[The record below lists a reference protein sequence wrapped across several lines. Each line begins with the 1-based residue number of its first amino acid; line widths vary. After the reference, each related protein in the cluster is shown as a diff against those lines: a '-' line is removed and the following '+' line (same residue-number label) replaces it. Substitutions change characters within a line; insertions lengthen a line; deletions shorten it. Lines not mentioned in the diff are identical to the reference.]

1 MQALIKP
8 IVVIFCV
15 LYGLLWFGVEFE
27 DVKRL
32 LNGGDLFVVEKGVQ
46 LGLKDD
52 IFDKC
57 KLENGPLWTEYLWE
71 WLDPVGDPMRSCNH
85 SYAPWSS
92 LLPDGRVRL
101 TEACPNEA
109 ECRARAILWKG
120 DYGKDFREW
129 HEIREEY
136 VFELSGR
143 EYPRS
148 KVTKPA
154 SNVPKPPS
162 VHIIV
167 LDSIGSSHGRR
178 VFHQTHRYLK
188 DKFGAIELKHMNK
201 VGENSRPNGMAFLLN
216 KLITNI
222 KRDIYGVPS
231 VKAEWNY
238 TAFCRT
244 YLDDKGFILE
254 EFRKAGYKT
263 LMAEDWALGV
273 FNWPGCHGFQKKPTT
288 HYMRP
293 FQNRLK
299 MNVKELRDSM
309 GWQNCFEPHLFLN
322 DYHEKFIRA
331 YPESVLNEET
341 AVQYFVLY
349 FVDSPKAALTW
360 ASDLGHDSPQKPFHA
375 DGQFRQFFERNK
387 AEFDDSFVFFIGDHG
402 LRFGWAKR
410 EEGLYS
416 RDPVGARDVNN
427 PMTMVSVPRRFRK
440 DAEMMA
446 NLKQNSGELLTMFDT
461 YATFIDILETFRDGG
476 EGRNMSKTMIK
487 PELKGSSFLRPL
499 PTDPR
504 NCKTLLIPPQY
515 CICEITKEQLN
526 ITNDHRAIGDA
537 IAANVNERLAEANI
551 SYICAELEMD
561 KLTQLKRIV
570 GATDLYDVTVQL
582 RPGGGVFQ
590 TFVRGSNGEYSV
602 AISDVTR
609 LNKYNHDGDCT
620 NINEIRPLC
629 YCKSNLL
636 PSSPARA
643 SPPRVTLPATSTKAT
658 TPRPSTHRPST
669 GPSTGPGSTGADD
682 LGTKAETKNGT
693 EPIRA

>member
-1 MQALIKP
+1 MQSLIKP
-8 IVVIFCV
+8 IIVIFCV

-32 LNGGDLFVVEKGVQ
+32 LNGGDLFVVEKGVE

-71 WLDPVGDPMRSCNH
+71 WLDPVGDPMRSCNR
-85 SYAPWSS
+85 SYTPWSS
-92 LLPDGRVRL
+92 LLPDGRVQL
-101 TEACPNEA
+101 TEACPDNA

-136 VFELSGR
+136 IFENDIVEVECSIDG
-143 EYPRS
+143 
-148 KVTKPA
+148 KPA
-154 SNVPKPPS
+154 YAFMHTQIWAEGRKKFVNPFSKRNFS
-162 VHIIV
+162 VEDHETSFKGAKT
-167 LDSIGSSHGRR
+167 SICAHNR
-178 VFHQTHRYLK
+178 VGFHRSIAWK
-188 DKFGAIELKHMNK
+188 E

-222 KRDIYGVPS
+222 KRDIYGAPS

-238 TAFCRT
+238 TSFCRT

-331 YPESVLNEET
+331 YP
-341 AVQYFVLY
+341 
-349 FVDSPKAALTW
+349 DSPKASLTW

-402 LRFGWAKR
+402 LRFGW
-410 EEGLYS
+410 YS

-446 NLKQNSGELLTMFDT
+446 NLKQNSDELLTMFDT
-461 YATFIDILETFRDGG
+461 YATFIDILETFGNG
-476 EGRNMSKTMIK
+476 EEGRNMSERVHK

-526 ITNDHRAIGDA
+526 ITADHAAIGGA

-582 RPGGGVFQ
+582 RPGGGLFQ

-629 YCKSNLL
+629 YCKSKLL

-643 SPPRVTLPATSTKAT
+643 STPRVTKPATSTKAT
-658 TPRPSTHRPST
+658 TPRPPTHRPST
-669 GPSTGPGSTGADD
+669 GHSTSRIESSTGPGSTAG
-682 LGTKAETKNGT
+682 LNSKCC
-693 EPIRA
+693 